1 MRTAVLMAATFAS
14 VACSPRLLWAI
25 EDKPARPSNAKPEE
39 PPSSAVKAPTPNTS
53 DEPLA
58 AKFSAHKAAAF
69 LDQVS
74 LAWTAERKCG
84 SCHTNYAYM
93 LAQSAFGKTPSPA
106 ATEIRKFFEGRAANW
121 DTAKPRWD
129 TEVVATAVTLAI
141 HDAKTTGKLH
151 PITRSALD
159 RMWTLQQED
168 GAWDWLKCDWPPLES
183 DDYYGA
189 VFEALGVG
197 LAPDGYAD
205 TPAAKAGME
214 KVRRYLKD
222 MPPPS
227 LHHRIVLLWA
237 SLNTPGLTTPDE
249 REATIEELLAQQR
262 PNGGWSLASL
272 GEWKR
277 RDGLLNDP
285 GCAPSDGY
293 ATGLVVYVLRGAGLT
308 SDHEAI
314 RRGVVWLK
322 SSQRESG
329 RWFTRSVNND
339 KYHFIANAGSAYA
352 VMALK
357 ACGELDLD

>member
-1 MRTAVLMAATFAS
+1 MRNVIPIVAVCGFLAGTS
-14 VACSPRLLWAI
+14 GWLWAI
-25 EDKPARPSNAKPEE
+25 EDAPTP
-39 PPSSAVKAPTPNTS
+39 AVKAPTPNTS

-58 AKFSAHKAAAF
+58 AKFSAQKAAEF

-74 LAWTAERKCG
+74 LAWTTERKCG

-93 LAQSAFGKTPSPA
+93 LAQPALGKTPSHA
-106 ATEIRKFFEGRAANW
+106 ATEIRKFFEDRAANW

-141 HDAKTTGKLH
+141 HDAETTGKLH
-151 PITRSALD
+151 PTTRSALD
-159 RMWTLQQED
+159 RVWTLQQED

-189 VFEALGVG
+189 VFVTLGVG

-214 KVRRYLKD
+214 KVRRYLKET
-222 MPPPS
+222 PPPS
-227 LHHRIVLLWA
+227 LHHSVMLLWA
-237 SLNTPGLTTPDE
+237 SLKTPGLMTPDD
-249 REATIEELLAQQR
+249 REETIRELLARQR

-272 GEWKR
+272 GDWKR

-285 GCAPSDGY
+285 SCVPSDGY
-293 ATGLVVYVLRGAGLT
+293 ATGLVVYVLRRAGLP
-308 SDHEAI
+308 SDHDAI

-339 KYHFIANAGSAYA
+339 KYHYIAHAGSAYA
-352 VMALK
+352 VMALE
-357 ACGELDLD
+357 ACGELTRD